1 MAVDT
6 RGLAC
11 PQPVILTKNALAKE
25 NSIEVL
31 VDNVTAK
38 TTFSD
43 LPSNQG
49 CKASVS
55 DSENVDEWVIKID
68 KTSIVRNSTM
78 VYLFTFHTNFDANI
92 ALRKLQDT
100 WLC

>member
-1 MAVDT
+1 MTVDT

-38 TTFSD
+38 NNILRFA
-43 LPSNQG
+43 SNRG
-49 CKASVS
+49 CKTSVS
-55 DSENVDEWVIKID
+55 DAENVDEWVIKID
-68 KTSIVRNSTM
+68 K
-78 VYLFTFHTNFDANI
+78 
-92 ALRKLQDT
+92 
-100 WLC
+100 

>member
-1 MAVDT
+1 MTVDT

-38 TTFSD
+38 NNIHRFA
-43 LPSNQG
+43 SNQG

-68 KTSIVRNSTM
+68 K
-78 VYLFTFHTNFDANI
+78 
-92 ALRKLQDT
+92 
-100 WLC
+100 

>member
-1 MAVDT
+1 MTVDT

-31 VDNVTAK
+31 VDNVTANNILR
-38 TTFSD
+38 FA
-43 LPSNQG
+43 SNQG

-68 KTSIVRNSTM
+68 K
-78 VYLFTFHTNFDANI
+78 
-92 ALRKLQDT
+92 
-100 WLC
+100 

>member
-1 MAVDT
+1 MTVDT

-38 TTFSD
+38 NNILRFA
-43 LPSNQG
+43 SNQG
-49 CKASVS
+49 FKASVS

-68 KTSIVRNSTM
+68 K
-78 VYLFTFHTNFDANI
+78 
-92 ALRKLQDT
+92 
-100 WLC
+100 

>member
-38 TTFSD
+38 NNILRFAAK
-43 LPSNQG
+43 QG
-49 CKASVS
+49 CKTSVS
-55 DSENVDEWVIKID
+55 DAENVDEWVIKID
-68 KTSIVRNSTM
+68 K
-78 VYLFTFHTNFDANI
+78 
-92 ALRKLQDT
+92 
-100 WLC
+100 

>member
-1 MAVDT
+1 MTVDT

-38 TTFSD
+38 NNNLRFS
-43 LPSNQG
+43 SNKG
-49 CKASVS
+49 CKASVT

-68 KTSIVRNSTM
+68 K
-78 VYLFTFHTNFDANI
+78 
-92 ALRKLQDT
+92 
-100 WLC
+100 

>member
-1 MAVDT
+1 MTVDT

-31 VDNVTAK
+31 VDNVTVKNNILRFA
-38 TTFSD
+38 
-43 LPSNQG
+43 SNQG

-68 KTSIVRNSTM
+68 K
-78 VYLFTFHTNFDANI
+78 
-92 ALRKLQDT
+92 
-100 WLC
+100 

>member
-1 MAVDT
+1 MTVDT

-38 TTFSD
+38 NNI
-43 LPSNQG
+43 LRVAAKQG
-49 CKASVS
+49 CKTSVS
-55 DSENVDEWVIKID
+55 DAENVDEWVIKID
-68 KTSIVRNSTM
+68 K
-78 VYLFTFHTNFDANI
+78 
-92 ALRKLQDT
+92 
-100 WLC
+100 

>member
-1 MAVDT
+1 MTVDT

-11 PQPVILTKNALAKE
+11 PQPVILTKNALARE

-38 TTFSD
+38 NNILRFA
-43 LPSNQG
+43 SNQG

-68 KTSIVRNSTM
+68 K
-78 VYLFTFHTNFDANI
+78 
-92 ALRKLQDT
+92 
-100 WLC
+100 

>member
-1 MAVDT
+1 MTVDT

-38 TTFSD
+38 NTILRFA
-43 LPSNQG
+43 SNQG

-68 KTSIVRNSTM
+68 K
-78 VYLFTFHTNFDANI
+78 
-92 ALRKLQDT
+92 
-100 WLC
+100 

>member
-1 MAVDT
+1 MTVDT

-38 TTFSD
+38 NNILRFA
-43 LPSNQG
+43 SNQG

-55 DSENVDEWVIKID
+55 D
-68 KTSIVRNSTM
+68 
-78 VYLFTFHTNFDANI
+78 
-92 ALRKLQDT
+92 
-100 WLC
+100 

>member
-1 MAVDT
+1 MTVDT

-38 TTFSD
+38 NNILRFAAK
-43 LPSNQG
+43 QG
-49 CKASVS
+49 CKTSVS
-55 DSENVDEWVIKID
+55 DAENVDEWVIKID
-68 KTSIVRNSTM
+68 K
-78 VYLFTFHTNFDANI
+78 
-92 ALRKLQDT
+92 
-100 WLC
+100 